1 MPCGL
6 QIPMLQTLHDF
17 DFSYNSFNNCSYSI
31 YFFSCSD
38 AVISHNT
45 FTNCV
50 PSTSG
55 IDCDAILLWTTGYGP
70 PAYSPPRMDLI
81 DNVTVSYNTISN
93 CKHGINLGTED
104 YSGQT
109 ATISNIEVVKNEVSG
124 ATEQGIAL
132 YSYRYGDAVPL
143 PTYESISIHCNLVW
157 RNQVGLGITA
167 FKGPNWNVL
176 DGFSL
181 VGVHVNNNNV
191 YDNDLGGTK
200 QGFNVEGDVTM
211 GTVDAKNNRWGS
223 ATGPTNPG
231 NPSGTGDKVTDKV
244 VFSPWL
250 TGLSLCAPSLETPV
264 GGTWAPITLQALSS
278 VDTLQLLTPWIA
290 LVLIA
295 AAFSFSAYKR
305 LFKKR

>member
-93 CKHGINLGTED
+93 CKYGINLGTED

-109 ATISNIEVVKNEVSG
+109 ATISNIEVVKNEVSR
-124 ATEQGIAL
+124 ATEQ
-132 YSYRYGDAVPL
+132 
-143 PTYESISIHCNLVW
+143 
-157 RNQVGLGITA
+157 
-167 FKGPNWNVL
+167 
-176 DGFSL
+176 
-181 VGVHVNNNNV
+181 
-191 YDNDLGGTK
+191 
-200 QGFNVEGDVTM
+200 
-211 GTVDAKNNRWGS
+211 
-223 ATGPTNPG
+223 
-231 NPSGTGDKVTDKV
+231 
-244 VFSPWL
+244 
-250 TGLSLCAPSLETPV
+250 
-264 GGTWAPITLQALSS
+264 
-278 VDTLQLLTPWIA
+278 
-290 LVLIA
+290 
-295 AAFSFSAYKR
+295 
-305 LFKKR
+305 